1 MDRLDA
7 MDTFVT
13 VAEQRSFVGAA
24 RKLGLSPSAVTR
36 TIGALEER
44 LGVRLLQRTTR
55 SVALTDAGQRYL
67 LRARR
72 ILAEVDEAEGEVLA
86 ERATPMGRLAVAAPN
101 AFGRAHVAPALTSFL
116 ARHESVVGEL
126 FLADRFVNLVDEGI
140 DVAVRI
146 GVLSDSSLVARAVG
160 ATRRVLV
167 ASPAYLKAH
176 GTPRSPDALA
186 ERRGG
191 VPRHRIVHFTALS
204 PSHDWRFF
212 RGDGVTQV
220 TVTPSFATNSAEVA
234 VAHVE
239 AGRGLALVLAFQA
252 ITAVRAGR
260 LVVVLPRHEPPP
272 IPIQL
277 VYPTS
282 RLLSSKV
289 RAFVDHVTAHGRW
302 NFVEL

>member
-72 ILAEVDEAEGEVLA
+72 ILSEVDEAEGEVLA
-86 ERATPMGRLAVAAPN
+86 ERATPMGRLAVAAPT

-126 FLADRFVNLVDEGI
+126 MLADRFVNLLDEGI

-146 GVLSDSSLVARAVG
+146 GVLADSSLVARAVG

-167 ASPAYLKAH
+167 ASPAYLEAH
-176 GTPRSPDALA
+176 GTPRSPEALA
-186 ERRGG
+186 ERRGEA
-191 VPRHRIVHFTALS
+191 PRHQIVHFTSLT
-204 PSHDWRFF
+204 PSHEWRFF
-212 RGDGVTQV
+212 RGEDVTSV
-220 TVTPSFATNSAEVA
+220 TVTPTFATNSAEVA
-234 VAHVE
+234 VAHAE
-239 AGRGLALVLAFQA
+239 AGRGLALVLAYQA
-252 ITAVRAGR
+252 AEAVRRGR
-260 LVVVLPRHEPPP
+260 LVIVLARHEPPP

-289 RAFVDHVTAHGRW
+289 RAFVDHVTRTCRW
-302 NFVEL
+302 HFVDV